1 MYASHKSVKEF
12 PHLHEGFFS
21 EHFQGESIANL
32 EGGGFNPEKNLLQVK
47 LPSDF
52 FLPNFW
58 GQHTSG
64 RCFNL
69 PPIRKPII
77 KYPHSHGNSTILMA
91 FTRKD
96 GGFQG
101 YVSFFL
107 GEYSIFIGVYIQ
119 VLYFFGGYFHFHQPY
134 YLRSPETCWA
144 ATRQNIPWKS
154 QSCTGYTTSQ
164 PIRSWEKRFKK
175 NPSGSEK
182 KSLFRP
188 CLCQFLCKI
197 VRSLSI
203 KRGHHRTWDL

>member
-77 KYPHSHGNSTILMA
+77 KYPHSHH
-91 FTRKD
+91 FD
-96 GGFQG
+96 GIYQERWRLPRLCQFFFGGVFHFDRS
-101 YVSFFL
+101 VHPSFIFFL
-107 GEYSIFIGVYIQ
+107 GANSISINPITFIAQRHVGPRQGKIFLERVRVAQ
-119 VLYFFGGYFHFHQPY
+119 VTNNIATHQIMGKT
-134 YLRSPETCWA
+134 L
-144 ATRQNIPWKS
+144 N
-154 QSCTGYTTSQ
+154 
-164 PIRSWEKRFKK
+164 KK
-175 NPSGSEK
+175 TSGSE

-188 CLCQFLCKI
+188 CLCQFLCKNSEKF
-197 VRSLSI
+197 VYQRWAS
-203 KRGHHRTWDL
+203 